1 MIYAGARVLLLVVAL
16 AGVPHAVFADDTR
29 ALREATDRAAIE
41 ALMWR
46 YVRALDTLD
55 ADAYASTYT
64 ESGQFSAGETAVQG
78 RAALRD
84 MIAGFRNGRAERK
97 AAGEPPT
104 PPMYHLTTDS
114 YIEFTGEDHA
124 LHHYYWLTVF
134 AAAGE
139 ATPLRVAAV
148 GRGTDELVRVDGQW
162 LIESRNVT
170 PQD

>member
-1 MIYAGARVLLLVVAL
+1 MIKVRASILMLVVAL
-16 AGVPHAVFADDTR
+16 AGAPQAVVADDAQ
-29 ALREATDRAAIE
+29 ALREAGDRTAIE

-55 ADAYASTYT
+55 ADAYAGTYT
-64 ESGQFSAGETAVQG
+64 ENGQFSAGTLEANG

-84 MIAGFRNGRAERK
+84 MIEGLRNGRAERE

-114 YIEFTGEDHA
+114 YIEFTGADRA

-148 GRGTDELVRVDGQW
+148 GRGIDELVRVDGHW
-162 LIESRNVT
+162 LIQSRNVT
-170 PQD
+170 PQE